1 MLLTQNALL
10 SCLFQFS
17 RHVPFIIEGENI
29 PWTKGT
35 ERGKKKKANI
45 RHQSCEGRRSSW
57 LLWAHANTNTSL
69 CVSEKNSLTSAL
81 RCNCYRMN
89 SSLFARQMGFCGCGR
104 WSVCFPWPTFSIQTT
119 RTRARTRARTLLQSH
134 SSPSLC
140 VCFFPRTWQRGSR
153 LMKIRPP
160 VHRERIPTLA

>member
-1 MLLTQNALL
+1 MLLTQNPLL

-35 ERGKKKKANI
+35 EGKKKHTNI
-45 RHQSCEGRRSSW
+45 WHQSCEGRGSSW

-69 CVSEKNSLTSAL
+69 CVWENSHTSAL

-104 WSVCFPWPTFSIQTT
+104 WSVCSPWPTFSIQT
-119 RTRARTRARTLLQSH
+119 R
-134 SSPSLC
+134 
-140 VCFFPRTWQRGSR
+140 PRTHTHTHTHARGSNRAPLPHFLAHDRGPR

-160 VHRERIPTLA
+160 FHREMIPTLA